1 MTDSALPSVPRHR
14 QLPIA
19 VILGANEIAPAGQPV
34 LAVFSLFEA
43 VRSPVYV
50 SAGGT
55 IRPDGQISKNLSSPF
70 AKNILVFRKTKSVL
84 YPRRPVP
91 QRGGSR
97 SSRTRGGMRWPRWR
111 A

>member
-34 LAVFSLFEA
+34 PAVFSLSEA

-55 IRPDGQISKNLSSPF
+55 TRPDGQISKNLSSPF
-70 AKNILVFRKTKSVL
+70 AKNILIF
-84 YPRRPVP
+84 
-91 QRGGSR
+91 R
-97 SSRTRGGMRWPRWR
+97 SSESLHIFAVPSHRGAARDRHGRGTGCGGRKQR
-111 A
+111 